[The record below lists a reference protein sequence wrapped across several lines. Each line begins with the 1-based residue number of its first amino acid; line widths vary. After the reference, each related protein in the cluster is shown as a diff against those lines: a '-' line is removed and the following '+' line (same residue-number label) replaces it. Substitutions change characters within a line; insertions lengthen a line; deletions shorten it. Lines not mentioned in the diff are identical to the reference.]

1 MGNHPESCIKLNF
14 AVFLPFLSLQCLEP
28 DVLLLTAGVDLED
41 ELREEVVQRVS
52 LLLIYYII
60 HQEEICSSKLNM
72 SNRDYEFYLHSLLHL
87 RQNEDS
93 YFLSEKETDDI
104 LTFTRKYFGTSS
116 SQVRSEECLGSR
128 FVLSFATYS

>member
-1 MGNHPESCIKLNF
+1 MGDHSESCIKLGF
-14 AVFLPFLSLQCLEP
+14 VIFLPFLLLQCLEP
-28 DVLLLTAGVDLED
+28 DVLLLTAGGDLED

-52 LLLIYYII
+52 LLLLYYII

-87 RQNEDS
+87 RQDEDS
-93 YFLSEKETDDI
+93 HFLSEKETDDI

-116 SQVRSEECLGSR
+116 NRVRSEERLDCRL
-128 FVLSFATYS
+128 VLSFATYS